1 MHASPITSP
10 SRSRSSIAHGAATS
24 RGIFIESVHLAA
36 PSSQSAGGVGT
47 HLGTGLHELS
57 ARLQNQPQDP
67 GPQVDPDE
75 LMVYGDDSLP
85 PHKLPPGPA
94 RTFSR
99 GVGVQADEWEV
110 VEADRRPSV
119 RRDARPNRER
129 HRSNQRR
136 AQRSRGQPG
145 SDHMYQTQ
153 LGRDSDAHSGDSRD
167 SLRARMEEVRLQVS
181 VVVSATARIQ
191 PPSSHYP
198 HHPHHYALVSP
209 IHRFTVLTVLYASNV
224 YVRRPIRCPLAR
236 SRPTPTESTASTP
249 TGSRA
254 RPTDYETGKASA
266 SAIGRSPSSFQNT
279 SGSRKSRTGRGTRSR
294 DRRQ

>member
-1 MHASPITSP
+1 
-10 SRSRSSIAHGAATS
+10 
-24 RGIFIESVHLAA
+24 VHLAA

-57 ARLQNQPQDP
+57 ARLQNQDQDP

-99 GVGVQADEWEV
+99 GVGVQADEREV

-167 SLRARMEEVRLQVS
+167 SLRARMEEVRYGV
-181 VVVSATARIQ
+181 RCGFCY
-191 PPSSHYP
+191 SSIEYSHLALTTLTTLTIMRWP
-198 HHPHHYALVSP
+198 HRFTDSP
-209 IHRFTVLTVLYASNV
+209 IHRTDHGCCTLLVLLHFLLIRSQTYPLPTRKVSTYSDRIDSLY
-224 YVRRPIRCPLAR
+224 P
-236 SRPTPTESTASTP
+236 
-249 TGSRA
+249 
-254 RPTDYETGKASA
+254 D
-266 SAIGRSPSSFQNT
+266 
-279 SGSRKSRTGRGTRSR
+279 RKSRALHGLRDGESLSERYRSVSKFVSEHLGQPKVSYGPGDSIAR
-294 DRRQ
+294 QATVRRMG